1 MKPKSRLNN
10 DSANTSEH
18 ADYLKSVCSD
28 DVMEDFKV
36 PNELRKKLE
45 YPSVIEKRRLAVE
58 HAEKKLADRLASIN
72 LRLRE
77 DKIKV
82 SIQRSGDS
90 LVIQAT
96 LPIKPTEKA
105 ANGKVNKQ
113 TKISLGIPFNAE
125 GLKTAEEEARE
136 LGKLIARKTFVWN
149 EKYLKTKRLKS
160 ETVVSTADLLKDFEC
175 KYFLNRKKNRQSLHT
190 FNNHAGNIKRFLDL
204 DQDLSDTTIITAIQ
218 KTSAG
223 SGARQGLVS
232 ALSVFCRTVGY
243 DFDFRGY
250 KNGYIPKKRNLPTD
264 QQIEDEINKLT
275 AERSTFQADAWQ
287 WVYGM
292 LATYGLR
299 PHEIF
304 AVNIEKFTDS
314 SNDLYAV
321 TLDESLTDGVKTGE
335 RVIFPLHIKWVKFF
349 DLQNVR
355 MPKIIKVDKNIRLEH
370 KAQHICVVFKRKNI
384 SFKPYDL
391 RHAYAVRGHI
401 LGIPIKEMADNMG
414 HSVEMHTKIYQ
425 KYLTLDGRRIVY
437 RKAINLDRESKDQQ
451 NELKVLQDKLAILQ
465 SDNAALK
472 SEVEK
477 LRVLLAK
484 YQLNDLLPR

>member
-10 DSANTSEH
+10 DSADISEY
-18 ADYLKSVCSD
+18 AGSIA
-28 DVMEDFKV
+28 VMDDFKV

-45 YPSVIEKRRLAVE
+45 YPAAVEKRRLAVE
-58 HAEKKLADRLASIN
+58 HAEKKLADRLVSIN
-72 LRLRE
+72 SRLKD

-90 LVIQAT
+90 LVLQST
-96 LPIKPTEKA
+96 LPIKPTENA
-105 ANGKVNKQ
+105 TNGKVNKQ

-149 EKYLKTKRLKS
+149 EKYLKTKAIKL
-160 ETVVSTADLLKDFEC
+160 ETVETIADLLKDFEC
-175 KYFLNRKKNRQSLHT
+175 KYFLTRRKNIQSLHT

-204 DQDLSDTTIITAIQ
+204 DQVLSDATIVTAIQ

-223 SGARQGLVS
+223 SGARQALVS
-232 ALSVFCRTVGY
+232 ALSVFCRTLDY
-243 DFDFRGY
+243 NFAFRGY
-250 KNGYIPKKRNLPTD
+250 KNGYVPKKRLLPTD

-275 AERSTFQADAWQ
+275 AERSTFQSDAWQ

-304 AVNIEKFTDS
+304 AVNVEMFTDS

-335 RVIFPLHIKWVKFF
+335 RVIFPLHIEWVKLFN
-349 DLQNVR
+349 LQNVQ
-355 MPKIIKVDKNIRLEH
+355 MPKLIKVEKHSKFEN
-370 KAQHICVVFKRKNI
+370 KAQHISIVFKRKNI

-391 RHAYAVRGHI
+391 RHAYAIRGHI
-401 LGIPIKEMADNMG
+401 LGVPIKEMADNMG

-437 RKAINLDRESKDQQ
+437 QKAINLVQESKCQQ
-451 NELKVLQDKLAILQ
+451 NELKALQDKTIILE
-465 SDNAALK
+465 SENASLK
-472 SEVEK
+472 SELEALK
-477 LRVLLAK
+477 TLLAK
-484 YQLNDLLPR
+484 YQLNDLLNR